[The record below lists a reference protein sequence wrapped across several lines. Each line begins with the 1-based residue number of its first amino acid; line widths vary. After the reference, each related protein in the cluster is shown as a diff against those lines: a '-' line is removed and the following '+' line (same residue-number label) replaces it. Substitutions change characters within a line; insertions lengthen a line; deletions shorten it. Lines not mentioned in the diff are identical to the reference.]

1 MIQIR
6 MPEAG
11 FSITEG
17 TIIEWYKAIGDRVE
31 GGENV
36 VCVETDKLSVDVPA
50 ERSGVLHEVKY
61 ESGEVVP
68 VGEVMGLILEDGES
82 SEAPSAGEVRHDD
95 GVEGEEAAMATETPL
110 ESAGEARR
118 ISPAAKAV
126 ARARGIDLS
135 PLRTGSGPHGRIV
148 KQDVLDFIEKTGAE
162 RKVPEAAAAGRA
174 VAAATTQAPA
184 SAAKSAVS
192 RPGERVEFKGWRKVI
207 ADRML
212 SSKTQIPHYTMSVE
226 ADVTELHRM
235 VQQVRES
242 EGLRITYLPFMMKAL
257 EVGIEEVPLTN
268 AYCDGEGFNII
279 EEINMGIAVDLG
291 EKLLVPVVRDVRSKT
306 VIELVQELDTLIAK
320 TREDRLEPRD
330 VEGGT
335 ITLTNVGMFQVHS
348 ATSVILQPQVSIIY
362 MGTAREV
369 PGVHEGAVEIRR
381 KMIFGATFDHRVV
394 NGASGGR
401 FLMKIKECLENMG
414 ILAMHLR

>member
-17 TIIEWYKAIGDRVE
+17 TVIEWYKRIGERVE
-31 GGENV
+31 EGENV

-50 ERSGVLHEVKY
+50 ERGGVLHEVKF

-68 VGEVMGLILEDGES
+68 VGEVMGIILEAEEDSQASVDGSAEQVVKAAEGISTPVLTKHRAAFGES
-82 SEAPSAGEVRHDD
+82 
-95 GVEGEEAAMATETPL
+95 
-110 ESAGEARR
+110 RR

-126 ARARGIDLS
+126 ARAQGIDLS
-135 PLRTGSGPHGRIV
+135 LVKTGSGPHGRIV
-148 KQDVLDFIEKTGAE
+148 KQDVLDLIDRGAAE
-162 RKVPEAAAAGRA
+162 PKEAAAGKKQIR
-174 VAAATTQAPA
+174 AATAAPQ
-184 SAAKSAVS
+184 
-192 RPGERVEFKGWRKVI
+192 PGERVEFKGWRKVI

-212 SSKTQIPHYTMSVE
+212 SSKTEIPHYTMSVE

-235 VQQVRES
+235 IRQVREV

-257 EVGIEEVPLTN
+257 EVGIQEVPLTN
-268 AYCDGEGFNII
+268 AYCDGEGFTII
-279 EEINMGIAVDLG
+279 DEINMGIAVDLG
-291 EKLLVPVVRDVRSKT
+291 EKLLVPVVK
-306 VIELVQELDTLIAK
+306 ELRGKSVLDLVPELDALVAK
-320 TREDRLEPRD
+320 TREDRLEPPD

-362 MGTAREV
+362 MGAAREV
-369 PGVHEGAVEIRR
+369 PGVHDGAIEIRR

-401 FLMKIKECLENMG
+401 FLMKIKGCLEDMG
-414 ILAMHLR
+414 TLAMHLR